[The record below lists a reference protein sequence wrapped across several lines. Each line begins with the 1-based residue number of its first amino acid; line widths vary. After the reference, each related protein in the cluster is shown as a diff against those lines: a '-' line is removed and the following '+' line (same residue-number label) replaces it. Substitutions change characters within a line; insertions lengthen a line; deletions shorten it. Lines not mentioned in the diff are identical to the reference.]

1 MVDMYSTETDLTK
14 FSHNIYK
21 NNPLLF
27 KSYVGKEVKITA
39 DNGSLYT
46 GIVYTVDPV
55 SESVVLIQTKE
66 DNNQNLQL
74 VFGHAIK
81 NIELTST
88 QVETPLSEL
97 FQFSN
102 NRLSSSDIKK
112 RKNIVK
118 EYLLKSRFP
127 VVDTDDILYIEDSV
141 SIKPPYDAEHCVS
154 TNVIVLNRIQDILR
168 SIKE

>member
-1 MVDMYSTETDLTK
+1 MVDACSTKTDLTK

-27 KSYVGKEVKITA
+27 KSYIGREVKITA
-39 DNGSLYT
+39 DNSLYT

-55 SESVVLIQTKE
+55 SESVVLLQTKE
-66 DNNQNLQL
+66 ENHHNLKL

-81 NIELTST
+81 NIELTE
-88 QVETPLSEL
+88 QAETSLPEL
-97 FQFSN
+97 FQ
-102 NRLSSSDIKK
+102 LSTNQLSLPDIKK

-127 VVDTDDILYIEDSV
+127 VIDIDDILYIEDSV